1 MVSGK
6 LSQRGGTVNQETAEV
21 SPLEADKAMGRY
33 ADRLRDELERGAF
46 ASKGDRTRQ
55 RLRIA
60 AAEVL
65 ETEGFQGMK
74 VSDVCERAEVAQ
86 GTFYV
91 YFHDKVEIAVDVLIG
106 FIDDLYE
113 LAKLVS
119 RGKDDFSTIRA
130 SNLFF
135 IRVYSANRGLMQ
147 CHVQMESQEPAFRAE
162 WEPRHKLWRERLA
175 RSIER
180 RTRGR
185 ISGTTALSVAT
196 ALEGMVFNFLY
207 TTVVRDDALA
217 GDDGSG
223 AEQMAD
229 ALSLLWYRA
238 VFAADPPHLLS
249 GDAGHVGGSG
259 RS

>member
-1 MVSGK
+1 
-6 LSQRGGTVNQETAEV
+6 VNEETAEV
-21 SPLEADKAMGRY
+21 LPVAVDGPMGRY
-33 ADRLRDELERGAF
+33 ADRLRDALDGGAF
-46 ASKGDRTRQ
+46 ATKGDRTRQ

-65 ETEGFQGMK
+65 EAEGFQGMK

-91 YFHDKVEIAVDVLIG
+91 YFRDKVDIAVDVLIG
-106 FIDDLYE
+106 FIDDLYD
-113 LAKLVS
+113 LAKELS
-119 RGKDDFSTIRA
+119 RGKDNFSTIRA

-135 IRVYSANRGLMQ
+135 IRVYSANRGLMR
-147 CHVQMESQEPAFRAE
+147 CHVQMQSQEPAFREE
-162 WEPRHKLWRERLA
+162 WEPRHRVWREKLA

-180 RTRGR
+180 RTQGR
-185 ISGTTALSVAT
+185 ISGSAALSVAT

-207 TTVVRDDALA
+207 TAVVTHDALA

-229 ALSLLWYRA
+229 MLSLLWYRA
-238 VFAADPPHLLS
+238 IFAEDPPHLSS
-249 GDAGHVGGSG
+249 GDAGHALSTGKS
-259 RS
+259 